1 MAKKE
6 KKETKRISIV
16 LSKEMEKKI
25 ETGKY
30 SRNKLIISLLEKFL
44 LKK

>member
-6 KKETKRISIV
+6 KKKTKIISVV
-16 LSKEMEKKI
+16 LSKEMERKI
-25 ETGKY
+25 EEGKY
-30 SRNKLIISLLEKFL
+30 SRNKLIISLLEEFL